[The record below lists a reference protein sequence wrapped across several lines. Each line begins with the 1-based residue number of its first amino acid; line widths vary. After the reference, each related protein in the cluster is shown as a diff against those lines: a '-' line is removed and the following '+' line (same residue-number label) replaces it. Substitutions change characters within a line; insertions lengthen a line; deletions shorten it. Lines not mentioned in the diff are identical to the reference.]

1 MCARVRVR
9 ACVRVCVK
17 EKQQGRQTRNLVV
30 ASVTETE
37 GEEKKNN
44 STFLMFLKS
53 SNFKSFA
60 LNSVYNAYLQC
71 FILPHYPLLLLSHP
85 C

>member
-1 MCARVRVR
+1 MHTCVYASMCA
-9 ACVRVCVK
+9 CVYVK

-30 ASVTETE
+30 ASVRETE
-37 GEEKKNN
+37 GEEKKNKF
-44 STFLMFLKS
+44 SFLMFLKS
-53 SNFKSFA
+53 SNFKSFP

-71 FILPHYPLLLLSHP
+71 FTLPHYPLLLLSHP